1 MPPPIDAPEL
11 GRDTLDPASAPSLWS
26 RIFPARG
33 SAFGLRAGSAPA
45 LAFIAIGVLLGPHG
59 LGVLTPAVLVR
70 LDPVISIALTALG
83 VFVGLGMGS
92 GGLSDPPRVIAAAL
106 AEVLLTAAVVG
117 GGLYVLLSHWMVPLP
132 YPELLFAVVL
142 GICASASAATRLRGT
157 GAAARAARI
166 VDLDDV
172 PLVVLGAV
180 AVAIAGSRAIAGGAL
195 LIAAAS
201 VLSASAGWMLFE
213 RARGEAERGAF
224 VAGTLALLGGAAAYT
239 GMSPLLGGAVAALV
253 WTWSPGGADRVIA
266 AELRKLQH
274 PLVALLL
281 VVAGAAIH
289 WHYALLWIAAPLVLL
304 RILGKLAA
312 SLAVAR
318 LAEVPAGLLAAVLLP
333 PGVLGV
339 ALALNVQQA
348 LGTEDMLLVSSVTVA
363 AAVSEL
369 IAVLPLAGAHEESA

>member
-1 MPPPIDAPEL
+1 MLPPAEAPEL
-11 GRDTLDPASAPSLWS
+11 GRDTLDPESAPSLWG
-26 RIFPARG
+26 RVFPARG
-33 SAFGLRAGSAPA
+33 SALGLRAGSAPA
-45 LAFIAIGVLLGPHG
+45 LAFIAIGVLLGSSG

-83 VFVGLGMGS
+83 VFVGLGIGS
-92 GGLSDPPRVIAAAL
+92 SLSDPPRVVAAAL

-117 GGLYVLLSHWMVPLP
+117 GGSYVLLSHWMVPLP
-132 YPELLFAVVL
+132 YPELLFAAVL
-142 GICASASAATRLRGT
+142 GICASASAATRISGT
-157 GAAARAARI
+157 GVAARAARI

-180 AVAIAGSRAIAGGAL
+180 AVAVAGARAVAGGGL
-195 LIAAAS
+195 LIVAAS
-201 VLSASAGWMLFE
+201 VLAGSAGWMLFE

-224 VAGTLALLGGAAAYT
+224 VAGTLALLGGVAAYT
-239 GMSPLLGGAVAALV
+239 GMSPLLAGAIAALV
-253 WTWSPGGADRVIA
+253 WTWTPGGADRVIA

-281 VVAGAAIH
+281 LIAGATIQ
-289 WHYALLWIAAPLVLL
+289 WHYALLWVAAPLVLL
-304 RILGKLAA
+304 RVLGKLAA

-318 LAEVPAGLLAAVLLP
+318 LADVPAGLLAAVLMP

-348 LGTEDMLLVSSVTVA
+348 LGTDDMLLVSSVTVA

-369 IAVLPLAGAHEESA
+369 ISVIPLAGAHEESA